1 MASLV
6 TKGEGSITGHG
17 TETLVPQGEEAFDA
31 EKGGHDTGGRCYCR
45 KMLKE
50 TTTRWWHATR
60 PYLHLLCL
68 SLSLSHSLTH
78 THICGFSV
86 HFASLVILHINN

>member
-50 TTTRWWHATR
+50 TTTR
-60 PYLHLLCL
+60 
-68 SLSLSHSLTH
+68 
-78 THICGFSV
+78 
-86 HFASLVILHINN
+86 